1 MNRLKHILVISL
13 VVLVFSLP
21 LVGQERATS
30 VSKPTSGFLTL
41 KTNLLYDATAT
52 FNLGAEFRLSHKLSL
67 DIPVNYNPFT
77 FSDGRKWRHVMVQPE
92 LRLWLRETFRGHFF
106 GVHGHYAFYNVANLP
121 DGPFTA
127 YMNSHRFQGWL
138 VGGGLSYGYQWQL
151 GKGWGIEATVGV
163 GYAYRSYDKFHRSDR
178 KTKIGDSQ
186 RHYVGPDK
194 LGLSLTYTFGG
205 KKVKTAS
212 PQVIEY
218 TTPAPVVKE
227 EPKDTIG
234 TLVEVV
240 DKLVDVVDKL
250 VAIESKEE
258 HQPAKEVV
266 QTQAKK
272 GKAFIDYRAGQTA
285 IDPSYGNNAQ
295 ELQKIAAQ
303 IKEVTAHSGRTIIRI
318 IISAYASPEGTF
330 YDNQRLTEKRA
341 EAMKQHIRSICPLPL
356 SSFTIV
362 AAGEDWKELE
372 RLVSES
378 DLKHKEQILTII
390 RETGVFDGRE
400 TKLMNLSGG
409 EPYRQMKETL
419 FPLLRRTEYE
429 IQYTEVDLQE

>member
-1 MNRLKHILVISL
+1 MNRLKHIFVISL

-21 LVGQERATS
+21 LAGQERATS
-30 VSKPTSGFLTL
+30 VSKPTNGFLTL

-52 FNLGAEFRLSHKLSL
+52 FNLGAEFRLSNKLSL

-77 FSDGRKWRHVMVQPE
+77 FSDGQKWRHVMLQPE

-151 GKGWGIEATVGV
+151 GKGWGMEATVGV

-178 KTKIGDSQ
+178 KTKIGESQ
-186 RHYVGPDK
+186 HHYIGPDK
-194 LGLSLTYTFGG
+194 VGLSLTYTFRG
-205 KKVKTAS
+205 KKAKPSA

-218 TTPAPVVKE
+218 TVSQPIVQEKVAEVIEAPVIVEKPVE
-227 EPKDTIG
+227 ESQPEI
-234 TLVEVV
+234 VE
-240 DKLVDVVDKL
+240 
-250 VAIESKEE
+250 
-258 HQPAKEVV
+258 
-266 QTQAKK
+266 QTPVTQVKK
-272 GKAFIDYRAGQTA
+272 GKAFIDYRVGQTA
-285 IDPSYGNNAQ
+285 IDPSYGQNRQ
-295 ELQKIAAQ
+295 ELQKITTQ
-303 IKEVTAHSGRTIIRI
+303 IEEIVNHPGRTVTRI
-318 IISAYASPEGTF
+318 TITAYASPEGTF
-330 YDNQRLTEKRA
+330 YDNLRLTEKRA

-378 DLKHKEQILTII
+378 DLKQKEQILTII

-409 EPYRQMKETL
+409 EPYRQMKNTL

-429 IQYTEVDLQE
+429 IQYTEKNLRE